1 MHARTERL
9 FQLVRRRGA
18 FVGPGALLFARE
30 VQCEI
35 GLKGTGRN
43 TRPIIVDQVQLTRIT
58 RKRKDGEEHL
68 PIPPSHVGRRT
79 HSGCPLG
86 NPSQWWGS
94 QAQHIRRRSFPLET
108 CRRFHLG
115 SPGGILPP
123 APRAFLT
130 RRDNECS
137 TCSVFSSTMSM
148 RCPIAVQASAT
159 PDVVGRR
166 PPPFLLAQTAHCKVE
181 EIVALR
187 SRTLQGNP
195 VE

>member
-79 HSGCPLG
+79 HSGCPSG
-86 NPSQWWGS
+86 K
-94 QAQHIRRRSFPLET
+94 
-108 CRRFHLG
+108 
-115 SPGGILPP
+115 
-123 APRAFLT
+123 
-130 RRDNECS
+130 
-137 TCSVFSSTMSM
+137 SVAMVGKSGAAYSS
-148 RCPIAVQASAT
+148 
-159 PDVVGRR
+159 
-166 PPPFLLAQTAHCKVE
+166 
-181 EIVALR
+181 
-187 SRTLQGNP
+187 
-195 VE
+195 